1 MTKWINVLATA
12 SATAALAA
20 SGGALAQAANVFN
33 GAVDRGDARTVQQML
48 KQGVEPNTVDERGD
62 HALLVAARAGAMP
75 VVKALVEGKA
85 KIELRTRH
93 GDTAIMAASFNGHL
107 PVVKFLRESGASI
120 NYKGWTPLLYAAHN
134 GHTEIVKYL
143 LEQGADPTTSAPNG
157 VTALMIAARE
167 GHVDAVNALIDYGVD
182 LNQKNELG
190 EDAVF
195 WANRAEL
202 PEMVK
207 LLKAAI
213 AKSK

>member
-1 MTKWINVLATA
+1 MTKWINVLT
-12 SATAALAA
+12 TAALAA
-20 SGGALAQAANVFN
+20 ASTGAMAQASRLTS
-33 GAVDRGDARTVQQML
+33 AVDRGDARSVQEMM
-48 KQGVEPNTVDERGD
+48 KQGLEPNAVDERGD
-62 HALLVAARAGAMP
+62 HVLLIAARAGALP
-75 VVKALVEGKA
+75 VVKALVDGKA

-107 PVVKFLRESGASI
+107 PVVKFLRESGAAI

-134 GHTEIVKYL
+134 GHTAVLKYL
-143 LEQGADPTTSAPNG
+143 LEQGADPTTAAPNG

-167 GHVDAVNALIDYGVD
+167 GHTEAVNALIDYGVD

-190 EDAVF
+190 EDAVY

-202 PEMVK
+202 PAMVK

>member
-1 MTKWINVLATA
+1 MDQRFNHRRFGRRQHGRDGA
-12 SATAALAA
+12 SKPTH
-20 SGGALAQAANVFN
+20 
-33 GAVDRGDARTVQQML
+33 
-48 KQGVEPNTVDERGD
+48 ERGRPGRCPLG
-62 HALLVAARAGAMP
+62 ARYVEAVLLVASRAGSLP

-107 PVVKFLRESGASI
+107 PVVKYLRESGAAI

-134 GHTEIVKYL
+134 GHTAVLKYL
-143 LEQGADPTTSAPNG
+143 LEQGADPTTAAPNG

-167 GHVDAVNALIDYGVD
+167 GHTEAVNALIDYGVD

-190 EDAVF
+190 QDAVY
-195 WANRAEL
+195 WADRAEL
-202 PEMVK
+202 PAMVK